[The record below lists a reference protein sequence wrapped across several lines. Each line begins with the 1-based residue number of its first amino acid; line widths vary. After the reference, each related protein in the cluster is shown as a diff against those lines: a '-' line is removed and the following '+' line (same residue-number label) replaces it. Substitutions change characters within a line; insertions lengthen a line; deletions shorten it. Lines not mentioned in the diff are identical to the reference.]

1 MNTKVFLQKINEL
14 KEALSLP
21 NTFRN
26 RFRKRKL
33 RKQVDKMVRE
43 AAIEQA
49 KSMYK
54 QAYDFYQDIVNNF
67 FIDVEKLVTKFNNFL

>member
-14 KEALSLP
+14 KEALALS
-21 NTFRN
+21 NSFRN
-26 RFRKRKL
+26 RLRKKRL
-33 RKQVDKMVRE
+33 RKQVDKMIRE

-54 QAYDFYQDIVNNF
+54 QAYDFYQDIVNNN
-67 FIDVEKLVTKFNNFL
+67 LS

>member
-14 KEALSLP
+14 KEVLALP
-21 NTFRN
+21 NSFRN
-26 RFRKRKL
+26 RLRKKRL
-33 RKQVDKMVRE
+33 RKQVNKMIRE

-54 QAYDFYQDIVNNF
+54 QAYDFYQDIVNNN
-67 FIDVEKLVTKFNNFL
+67 LS

>member
-14 KEALSLP
+14 KEALALP
-21 NTFRN
+21 NSFRN
-26 RFRKRKL
+26 RLRKKRL
-33 RKQVDKMVRE
+33 RKQVDKMIRE

-54 QAYDFYQDIVNNF
+54 QAYDFYQDIVNNN
-67 FIDVEKLVTKFNNFL
+67 LS

>member
-14 KEALSLP
+14 KEALALP
-21 NTFRN
+21 NSFRN
-26 RFRKRKL
+26 RLRKKRL
-33 RKQVDKMVRE
+33 RKQVDKMIRE

-54 QAYDFYQDIVNNF
+54 QAYDFYQDVINNN
-67 FIDVEKLVTKFNNFL
+67 LS

>member
-26 RFRKRKL
+26 RLRKKKL
-33 RKQVDKMVRE
+33 RKQVDKLVRE

-54 QAYDFYQDIVNNF
+54 QAYDFYQDIVDNN
-67 FIDVEKLVTKFNNFL
+67 LS

>member
-21 NTFRN
+21 NSFRN
-26 RFRKRKL
+26 RLHKRKL

-43 AAIEQA
+43 AAVEQA

-54 QAYDFYQDIVNNF
+54 QAYDFYQDIVNNN
-67 FIDVEKLVTKFNNFL
+67 LS

>member
-14 KEALSLP
+14 KEVLALP
-21 NTFRN
+21 NSFRN
-26 RFRKRKL
+26 RLRKRKL
-33 RKQVDKMVRE
+33 RKQVDKMIRE

-54 QAYDFYQDIVNNF
+54 QAYDFYQDIVNNN
-67 FIDVEKLVTKFNNFL
+67 LS

>member
-14 KEALSLP
+14 KEALALP
-21 NTFRN
+21 NSFRN
-26 RFRKRKL
+26 RLRKKRL
-33 RKQVDKMVRE
+33 RKQVNKMIRE

-54 QAYDFYQDIVNNF
+54 QAYDFYQDIVNNN
-67 FIDVEKLVTKFNNFL
+67 LS